1 MKAAVLHEFHK
12 DLVIEDVTVS
22 EPAPDEV
29 LVRVVASGVCHT
41 DRTMQLGAND
51 LPLPLV
57 LGHEAAGIVERV
69 GSAVTYVKPGDPVAT
84 CASAFCGSC
93 RWCMR
98 GELQHCERK
107 RRSREPG
114 RPPRLSQGDTPVE
127 PFVGLGGFA
136 EQLLVHESAVVK
148 LPEEMPLDRAA
159 LLGCS
164 VITGVGAVR
173 NAAKVQVGQT
183 VAVIGCGGVGLNVVQ
198 GARIAGAAQIIAVDR
213 IPDKLA
219 LARQFGA
226 THTVDAGTTDPVE
239 AVRELTGGGVDHAI
253 EVVGIAATMEQA
265 FQMLDTQGT
274 ATVVGVA
281 RPDVQVRVPA
291 TDLLLEKRL
300 QGSKMGS
307 SRFRIDI
314 PLYCRLYL
322 DGRLKLDELLSARVP
337 LTEVNRALADL
348 DNPLGARTVL
358 TF

>member
-198 GARIAGAAQIIAVDR
+198 GARIAGAAQIIAIDR
-213 IPDKLA
+213 IPDKLD

-253 EVVGIAATMEQA
+253 EVVGVAATMEQA

>member
-253 EVVGIAATMEQA
+253 EVVGVAATMEQA

>member
-51 LPLPLV
+51 LPLPLI

>member
-51 LPLPLV
+51 LPLPLI

-253 EVVGIAATMEQA
+253 EVVGVAATMEQA

>member
-1 MKAAVLHEFHK
+1 
-12 DLVIEDVTVS
+12 
-22 EPAPDEV
+22 
-29 LVRVVASGVCHT
+29 HT

-98 GELQHCERK
+98 GDLQHCERK

-198 GARIAGAAQIIAVDR
+198 GARIAGAAQIIAIDR
-213 IPDKLA
+213 IPDKLD

-253 EVVGIAATMEQA
+253 EVVGVAATMEQA

-300 QGSKMGS
+300 QGSK
-307 SRFRIDI
+307 
-314 PLYCRLYL
+314 
-322 DGRLKLDELLSARVP
+322 
-337 LTEVNRALADL
+337 
-348 DNPLGARTVL
+348 
-358 TF
+358 

>member
-1 MKAAVLHEFHK
+1 MKAAVLHEFCE

-22 EPAPDEV
+22 DPAPDEV

-41 DRTMQLGAND
+41 DRTMHLGANA

-69 GSAVTYVKPGDPVAT
+69 GSAVTYVRPGDPVAA
-84 CASAFCGSC
+84 CASAFCGVC

-107 RRSREPG
+107 RRSRPPG
-114 RPPRLSQGDTPVE
+114 QPPRLCRGDTPVE

-136 EQLLVHESAVVK
+136 EQLLVHESALVR

-213 IPDKLA
+213 LADKLA
-219 LARQFGA
+219 LAREFGA

-265 FQMLDTQGT
+265 FRMLDTKGT

-281 RPDVQVRVPA
+281 RPDVQIRVPA

-307 SRFRIDI
+307 ARFRIDI

-337 LTEVNRALADL
+337 LTEVNSALADL

-358 TF
+358 TP

>member
-198 GARIAGAAQIIAVDR
+198 GARIAGAAQIIAIDR

-253 EVVGIAATMEQA
+253 EVVGVAATMEQA